1 MSIET
6 NMLKHYKFIILLF
19 ISLSSHAQQIVRST
33 IGSMGSSASNEN
45 VLIQQTVGQPALT
58 SFEKNDDGSAIRQG
72 FHQPYLIE
80 IIKKDI
86 DVSIYPNPN
95 NGEFFFEI
103 LDESNAP
110 YQFQIFDQ
118 NGKILYEGK
127 ANSKEKQQVLL
138 KHVAQSIYFLH
149 VQQGKQQSSF
159 KINVV
164 Y

>member
-1 MSIET
+1 MI
-6 NMLKHYKFIILLF
+6 KFYFTSLF
-19 ISLSSHAQQIVRST
+19 ILITLCTQAQQIVRST
-33 IGSMGSSASNEN
+33 IGSVGSSMSDGTM
-45 VLIQQTVGQPALT
+45 LIQQTVGQPALT
-58 SFEKNDDGSAIRQG
+58 TFEKNDDGSAIRQG
-72 FHQPYLIE
+72 FHQPYFIE

-103 LDESNAP
+103 LDESNSS

-118 NGKILYEGK
+118 NGKILHEGK

>member
-1 MSIET
+1 MI
-6 NMLKHYKFIILLF
+6 KFYFTSLIILITLCTQ
-19 ISLSSHAQQIVRST
+19 AQQIIRST
-33 IGSMGSSASNEN
+33 IGSVGSSMSDGTM
-45 VLIQQTVGQPALT
+45 LIQQTVGQPALT

-72 FHQPYLIE
+72 FHQPYFIE

-103 LDESNAP
+103 LDESTVP

-118 NGKILYEGK
+118 NGKILHEGK

>member
-1 MSIET
+1 
-6 NMLKHYKFIILLF
+6 MLKFYFTSLF
-19 ISLSSHAQQIVRST
+19 ILITLCFQAQQIVRST
-33 IGSMGSSASNEN
+33 IGSVGSSMSDGTM
-45 VLIQQTVGQPALT
+45 LIQQTVGQPTLT
-58 SFEKNDDGSAIRQG
+58 TFEKNDDGSAIRQG
-72 FHQPYLIE
+72 FHQPYFIE

-118 NGKILYEGK
+118 NGKILHEGK
-127 ANSKEKQQVLL
+127 ANSKVKQQVLL

-164 Y
+164 F